1 MTAEICAYL
10 GASVDGYIADQRESV
25 QFLEE
30 VEGQGDNGYAQFY
43 ESVDVVIMGGKTF
56 RWLLDNDVKENPYKD
71 KRVIVISSQQLP
83 IDWDIEFYSGDLNQ
97 LFEQFKNDEKV
108 WIVGGGNLISE
119 LINLHI
125 LTTLQLTIAPTILS
139 GRVSLFNDINE
150 KVDLRLR
157 NVNQYNQFVELEYL
171 INYR

>member
-119 LINLHI
+119 LIHLHI

-139 GRVSLFNDINE
+139 GGVSLFNDINE
-150 KVDLRLR
+150 KLDLRLR

>member
-97 LFEQFKNDEKV
+97 LFEQFENDEKV